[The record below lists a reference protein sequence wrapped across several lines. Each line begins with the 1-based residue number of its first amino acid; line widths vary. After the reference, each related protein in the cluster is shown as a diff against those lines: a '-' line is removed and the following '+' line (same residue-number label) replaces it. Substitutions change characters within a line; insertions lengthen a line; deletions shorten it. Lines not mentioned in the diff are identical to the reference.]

1 MFKNKPKKKK
11 FSQRLA
17 NILCAPDQPA
27 KARFNEKGI
36 TVEEGVAYDDAF
48 KTVPLD
54 YGLKGK
60 GVREE

>member
-1 MFKNKPKKKK
+1 MFKKTKKKK
-11 FSQRLA
+11 FSPKLA

-27 KARFNEKGI
+27 QSRFNEKGI
-36 TVEEGVAYDDAF
+36 TVEEGVAYDDAH

-54 YGLKGK
+54 YALKGK